1 MKKTYFCLILFLL
14 SNTIWS
20 QEVDATSKETNN
32 DIASFETIEEPV
44 LFPGCEN
51 INKRESFKCF
61 QDKMNQH
68 IKNNFRYPQKAM
80 NNNIQGKVIVTYII
94 DKDGEI
100 TNITTTGADAILQ
113 KEAKRIIS
121 LLPKMTPG
129 KQKGIPVK
137 VRHVVPITF
146 KIR

>member
-1 MKKTYFCLILFLL
+1 MKKTYFCLILFLF

-20 QEVDATSKETNN
+20 QEVGATSKETNN